1 MKPDLKLSL
10 TISTSLALQIATYP
24 GVFFAN
30 PFSDPSMTVVGVS
43 QVFSLVGWIVLLF
56 APPVIVV
63 FRARLGRSF
72 SLYLTIAA
80 LMWSTVRVLDQC
92 VFIAFN
98 GVPESIYL
106 ITYPIFA
113 FSDIVAPIVY
123 LQIAR
128 HAKSLYRLA
137 LRNQQQL
144 G

>member
-24 GVFFAN
+24 SVFFAN

-63 FRARLGRSF
+63 FRAHLGRRF
-72 SLYLTIAA
+72 SVYMTVAA
-80 LMWSTVRVLDQC
+80 LVWPVAQVLDQ
-92 VFIAFN
+92 
-98 GVPESIYL
+98 GVSFVVTGGL
-106 ITYPIFA
+106 GSLDLVRFPIFA
-113 FSDIVAPIVY
+113 FSDIVVPIIY
-123 LQIAR
+123 WQMAR
-128 HAKSLYRLA
+128 HATSLYRRA

-144 G
+144 S